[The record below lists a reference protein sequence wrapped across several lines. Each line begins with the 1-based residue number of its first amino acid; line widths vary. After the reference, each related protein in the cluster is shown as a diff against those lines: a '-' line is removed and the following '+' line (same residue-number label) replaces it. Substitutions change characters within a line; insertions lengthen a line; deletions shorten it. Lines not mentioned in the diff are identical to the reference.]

1 LEYVAGLFLHREQAN
16 DYDMAFSDTSQSG
29 YMFPRS
35 ATPPGLTL
43 GIDDYLA
50 VIPGEYDNYSPAGS
64 NCFGAIQSSSGP
76 FKKVVV
82 VSNVYKVVL

>member
-35 ATPPGLTL
+35 AALPGLTL
-43 GIDDYLA
+43 DIDDYLA
-50 VIPGEYDNYSPAGS
+50 IVPGEYANYSPAGS
-64 NCFGAIQSSSGP
+64 DCFGGIQPSSRP
-76 FKKVVV
+76 FKE
-82 VSNVYKVVL
+82 VVL